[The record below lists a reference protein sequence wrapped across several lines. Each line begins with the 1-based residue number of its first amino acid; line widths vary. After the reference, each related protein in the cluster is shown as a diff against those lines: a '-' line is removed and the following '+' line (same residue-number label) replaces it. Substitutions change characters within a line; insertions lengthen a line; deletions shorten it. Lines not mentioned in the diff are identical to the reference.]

1 MLFVCTWINPH
12 HNHIY
17 LCLCKYLCV
26 NVKVYSIL
34 PKSLADTLC
43 PKDSRLANLYGLP
56 KTHMPELALRL
67 ILSTTGTN
75 NYPLAKWLEDKLKP
89 LATNAY
95 TISYIFQFSQDIRN
109 TSILVNH
116 KYTGILWCKG
126 SFHQR
131 TCSQNYHNTCG
142 ESFQWQLVQWDL
154 WPKPHKRPAWGTT
167 WACYSKPTF
176 SVEWH
181 ALQTDRRC
189 GYGFFPG
196 PIIGQH
202 VHVLCR
208 GKIRRKWASSPPS
221 ISAMWV
227 TAWPLCLISMKLL
240 FLLTNWT
247 LATETWN
254 SPWR

>member
-43 PKDSRLANLYGLP
+43 PKGSRLANLYGLP
-56 KTHMPELALRL
+56 KTHMPELALRS

-116 KYTGILWCKG
+116 ILVSYDVRALFTNVPAPKTITILVEKAFSDNWFSDTYDLNHTKDQLGELLELATTNKLFQLNGMLYEQIGVAMG
-126 SFHQR
+126 SPL
-131 TCSQNYHNTCG
+131 G
-142 ESFQWQLVQWDL
+142 PLLVNMFM
-154 WPKPHKRPAWGTT
+154 
-167 WACYSKPTF
+167 C
-176 SVEWH
+176 SVEEKLEENELSSFYKCYVGDSLTIMPDLNE
-181 ALQTDRRC
+181 A
-189 GYGFFPG
+189 
-196 PIIGQH
+196 IIF
-202 VHVLCR
+202 LN
-208 GKIRRKWASSPPS
+208 
-221 ISAMWV
+221 
-227 TAWPLCLISMKLL
+227 KL
-240 FLLTNWT
+240 
-247 LATETWN
+247 N
-254 SPWR
+254 SCHRNLKFTMEIA